1 MWLDLLVARSWLA
14 EAARDDEQA
23 IVVALHRALGATPS
37 RLLGVALTDA
47 VGDRRAINQPGT
59 DTEYP
64 NWQIPLAD
72 GSGTPVLLEDLFDS
86 PWAATLATAVRGR
99 PDS

>member
-1 MWLDLLVARSWLA
+1 
-14 EAARDDEQA
+14 
-23 IVVALHRALGATPS
+23 
-37 RLLGVALTDA
+37 

-72 GSGTPVLLEDLFDS
+72 GTGTPVLLDDLVSS
-86 PWAATLATAVRGR
+86 PWAATLATAVRGA
-99 PDS
+99 PDA

>member
-1 MWLDLLVARSWLA
+1 M
-14 EAARDDEQA
+14 
-23 IVVALHRALGATPS
+23 VVALHRLLAATPS

-72 GSGTPVLLEDLFDS
+72 GTGTPVLLDDLIGS
-86 PWAATLATAVRGR
+86 PLGGDIGHRSPRWPRLLVPFAA
-99 PDS
+99 